1 MAPKS
6 TYLSNIVLNSSLR
19 ATAFTGAATIWVALM
34 NAGTEVTGGT
44 GPYARQA
51 VVFGTAST
59 AATISST
66 TAQTFTGMPAT
77 TVNQI
82 AVYDS
87 QTSGGTNNQ
96 LYLTSVTSK
105 TTNAGDT
112 VTIAAAA
119 ITITES

>member
-34 NAGTEVTGGT
+34 NAGTEVTGGS
-44 GPYARQA
+44 YARQA